1 MSKVKFANFEA
12 FVLDYLQNQLK
23 PVEEILDQ

>member
-1 MSKVKFANFEA
+1 MSKVKFINFKA
-12 FVLDYLQNQLK
+12 FVLDYLKKQLK